1 MNGPRDYVL
10 SEANLQ
16 QLRKLQ
22 PNLAVLPWG
31 ACEGHNFHLPHGTDN
46 YEATSLGEAAVARA
60 NAAGAKCLLLPTI
73 PFGNDNQQLD
83 QVATITMRG
92 STQQSVLNDVALSI
106 VHQGIERLVVLN
118 FHGGNNFVSMIR
130 DVMLEHPIY
139 IVLVNAFQLAPEA
152 RKLLDHPE
160 GDHADEFETS
170 LMLHL
175 HGELVQMDN
184 AGDGAAELFK
194 LKTLRGPGVWSP
206 RVWSAVSKDTG
217 VGDPRQA
224 TAEKGAKVFEL
235 LVAALTPVLIEF
247 SGAKRGDLPFVIQQ
261 RP

>member
-1 MNGPRDYVL
+1 MSGPRDYVL
-10 SEANLQ
+10 NEANLQ
-16 QLRKLQ
+16 QVRRLA

-31 ACEGHNFHLPHGTDN
+31 ACEGHNYHLPHGTDN
-46 YEATSLGEAAVARA
+46 YEATALGEAAVARA

-73 PFGNDNQQLD
+73 PFGNNNQQLD
-83 QVATITMRG
+83 QAATITMRG
-92 STQQSVLNDVALSI
+92 ITQQAVLSDVALSL
-106 VHQGIERLVVLN
+106 VRQNIERLVVLN
-118 FHGGNNFVSMIR
+118 FHGGNNFVSSIR

-152 RKLLDHPE
+152 RKLLDHPD

-175 HGELVQMDN
+175 HGELVQMGN
-184 AGDGAAELFK
+184 AGDGAAEPFK
-194 LKTLRGPGVWSP
+194 LKSLRGPGVWSP

-217 VGDPRQA
+217 IGDPRKA
-224 TAEKGAKVFEL
+224 TAQKGGKVFQL

-247 SGAKRGDLPFVIQQ
+247 SGAKPGDLPFVIQK